1 MTSGLVSKL
10 KMRAAADAE
19 GEMAGEFTDAA
30 LVNLLCLMTRGVD
43 ESQQLVDAATSAYG
57 RR

>member
-10 KMRAAADAE
+10 RTRAAADAE
-19 GEMAGEFTDAA
+19 GEMAGEFADAA
-30 LVNLLCLMTRGVD
+30 LVNVLCLMTRGVD
-43 ESQQLVDAATSAYG
+43 ESQQLVEAANSAYG